1 MREAVIQRF
10 LELRGR
16 DVRKKPATAELLVWL
31 MVLAARGGVTAEELR
46 NYRLS
51 ELPAR
56 STLVKDRDDV
66 ALLR

>member
-1 MREAVIQRF
+1 
-10 LELRGR
+10 
-16 DVRKKPATAELLVWL
+16 
-31 MVLAARGGVTAEELR
+31 LR

-56 STLVKDRDDV
+56 STLIKDRDDV